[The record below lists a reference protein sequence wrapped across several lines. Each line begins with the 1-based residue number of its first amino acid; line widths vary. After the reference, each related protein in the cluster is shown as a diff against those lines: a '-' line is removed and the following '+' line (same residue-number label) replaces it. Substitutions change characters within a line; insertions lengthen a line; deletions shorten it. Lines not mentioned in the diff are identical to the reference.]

1 MNDPSIN
8 PQLIPQPPTTHN
20 HRYLFLWSVLVIV
33 IVAILIALAYWFI
46 VMRYA
51 SITPPKTQAEL
62 RTEVAAMLQSSQ
74 PASAAKISAVSSLLS
89 NSKATSS
96 AEKRQN
102 IANILNGK

>member
-1 MNDPSIN
+1 MIN
-8 PQLIPQPPTTHN
+8 INSQSIPQPSLTYHHW
-20 HRYLFLWSVLVIV
+20 HRSWSILLLVVLVI
-33 IVAILIALAYWFI
+33 LIGVVYWFI
-46 VMRYA
+46 ETRHAHIV
-51 SITPPKTQAEL
+51 PPKTPAEL

>member
-46 VMRYA
+46 EMRYA
-51 SITPPKTQAEL
+51 STIPPKTQAEL

-74 PASAAKISAVSSLLS
+74 PASAAKISAVSFLLS
-89 NSKATSS
+89 NSKATTTI
-96 AEKRQN
+96 EERQN
-102 IANILNGK
+102 VANILNTK